1 MELPG
6 TGDNRREHNRKIL
19 RTHARLLLPSKEI
32 VTVRT
37 YDISAG
43 GLGVAAGISLLADT
57 QVGVQVQLPTGDG
70 SREMLMAQAVVTHS
84 VLSQAEQGFKIGLRF
99 TLAPRSLAVLARYLK
114 L

>member
-6 TGDNRREHNRKIL
+6 FDENRREHHRKIL

-37 YDISAG
+37 FDISAG
-43 GLGVAAGISLLADT
+43 GLGVAAGISPAT
-57 QVGVQVQLPTGDG
+57 NMRVGVQLHLPTRDG
-70 SREMLMAQAVVTHS
+70 SRELLMAEATVTHS
-84 VLSQAEQGFKIGLRF
+84 VLSQTEQGFKIGLRF
-99 TLAPRSLAVLARYLK
+99 LLSDSSSAVLARYLR

>member
-1 MELPG
+1 MEIPG
-6 TGDNRREHNRKIL
+6 LNDNRREHQRKIL

-43 GLGVAAGISLLADT
+43 GLGVAAGISLIANT
-57 QVGVQVQLPTGDG
+57 QVGVQVQLPRGDG
-70 SREMLMAQAVVTHS
+70 GREMLMAQAVVTHS

-99 TLAPRSLAVLARYLK
+99 MLSPHSLAVLARYLK

>member
-6 TGDNRREHNRKIL
+6 TEENRREHSRKIL
-19 RTHARLLLPSKEI
+19 RTQGRLLLPSKEI

-43 GLGVAAGISLLADT
+43 GLGVAAGISLAVDT
-57 QVGVQVQLPTGDG
+57 QVGVQVNLPTGDG
-70 SREMLMAQAVVTHS
+70 GRELLMAEAVVTHS

-99 TLAPRSLAVLARYLK
+99 LLSGQSLAVLARYLK